1 MPGQL
6 LRDTPAEGVLRLRI
20 SNPSKRGALDHP
32 ILDGIAEAL
41 DTLDPSVRCVLLTG
55 EAGVFS
61 SGYDIGN
68 IPADRF
74 KELAEPLVA
83 HPFTSAIQALDRCDI
98 PTVAALSGHTIGGGL
113 ELAVSC
119 DLRVARSDI
128 KLGMPPAKLGL
139 VYSHTGLMRFLD
151 AIGEPRTRD
160 LFLRGKYIDAARAEL
175 WGLVT
180 EVVELPE
187 AAADLGDNDARKA
200 AHAEALD
207 AEGVAVAAEIAQ
219 NAPLST
225 QGNKQ
230 ALRKILT
237 SQRAVSP
244 ELEEELIELRKSC
257 FQSEDFLEGVHAF
270 AERRKPNW
278 KGR

>member
-6 LRDTPAEGVLRLRI
+6 LRDTPSQGVLRLRI
-20 SNPSKRGALDHP
+20 SNPAKRGALDHT

-41 DTLDPSVRCVLLTG
+41 DGLDPSVRCVLLTG
-55 EAGVFS
+55 EPGVFS

-74 KELAEPLVA
+74 NELAEPLVA
-83 HPFTSAIQALDRCDI
+83 HPFASAVEALDRCEI
-98 PTVAALSGHTIGGGL
+98 PVVAALSGHTIGGGL
-113 ELAVSC
+113 ELAISC

-128 KLGMPPAKLGL
+128 KFGMPPAKLGL

-160 LFLRGKYIDAARAEL
+160 LFLRGKYIDAARAEI

-180 EVVELPE
+180 EVVPVPE
-187 AAADLGDNDARKA
+187 DAAGLAKEARGA

-207 AEGVAVAAEIAQ
+207 AAGVEIAAEIAG
-219 NAPLST
+219 NAPLSV
-225 QGNKQ
+225 QGNKRV
-230 ALRKILT
+230 LRAILAE
-237 SQRAVSP
+237 QRSLPA
-244 ELEEELIELRKSC
+244 ELEADLIQQRKDC

-270 AERRKPNW
+270 AERRPANW
-278 KGR
+278 QGR

>member
-6 LRDTPAEGVLRLRI
+6 LHDTPAEGVLRLRI
-20 SNPSKRGALDHP
+20 SNPTKRGALDHT
-32 ILDGIAEAL
+32 ILDGIESAL
-41 DTLDPSVRCVLLTG
+41 DSLDASVRCVILTG
-55 EAGVFS
+55 EPGVFS

-74 KELAEPLVA
+74 NELAEPLVA
-83 HPFTSAIQALDRCDI
+83 HPFASAVEALDRCDT
-98 PTVAALSGHTIGGGL
+98 PVVAALSGHTIGGGL
-113 ELAVSC
+113 ELAICC
-119 DLRVARSDI
+119 DLRIARTDI

-160 LFLRGKYIDAARAEL
+160 LFLRGKYIDATRAEQ

-180 EVVELPE
+180 ELVVRPE
-187 AAADLGDNDARKA
+187 RVVGHNDDQANL

-207 AEGVAVAAEIAQ
+207 LAAVEIASEIAA
-219 NAPLST
+219 NAPLSV

-230 ALRKILT
+230 VLRKILT
-237 SQRAVSP
+237 AQR
-244 ELEEELIELRKSC
+244 ELAPDLEAELIQLRKDC

-278 KGR
+278 QGR